1 MPYLLLNSR
10 MILHRLSEWFP
21 DSRNELVVVTAH
33 SALAGTAADISGL
46 AARFRHLAVV
56 DDYRSPN
63 LEQQVIRLCREHR
76 VERLMTL
83 GENDIV
89 RAARLREA
97 LRLPGQE
104 LLSAIAYR
112 DKFVMKTLA
121 AAAGIRVAP
130 MRLVTDGKML
140 RDFAG
145 EVGLPVVVKPLD
157 GGGGMGICVVHDG
170 AALDTYTREWHH
182 ARLNFPRLAEAW
194 VEGDFYQV
202 NGLMHAGRVKW
213 SWPSRNLHPDL
224 ATLTWG
230 APGLSG
236 MLPREHPLFGPLLRA
251 TADTVAAL
259 PPAPEVR
266 PLHAEFFHS
275 ADRGLVLCEIAC
287 RAGGGAIVETHERAF
302 SVNLHE
308 AGLKGQAGL
317 LPKTP
322 SASDPARR
330 HGFAWFPPLDG
341 ILTHL
346 PASCPLSSTVRYLAT
361 GAPGLQYELPQALGP
376 HVAQLVFTLSGP
388 DVVPELR
395 QIQSWWD
402 RGVSWQL
409 SDSRL
414 MAHRPSIAVA
424 PSSPAEHTGGAYG

>member
-308 AGLKGQAGL
+308 AGPQRAGWSSSENPFGERPCPAPRIRVVSAVGRHTDAPAGQLPLVVDGPLPRHRGAWSAVRTSPSPRPPRRTARLHPIWPGRGARTAPDTELVGPRRFLAAFGL
-317 LPKTP
+317 P
-322 SASDPARR
+322 S
-330 HGFAWFPPLDG
+330 DG
-341 ILTHL
+341 
-346 PASCPLSSTVRYLAT
+346 
-361 GAPGLQYELPQALGP
+361 
-376 HVAQLVFTLSGP
+376 AQT
-388 DVVPELR
+388 
-395 QIQSWWD
+395 IH
-402 RGVSWQL
+402 
-409 SDSRL
+409 SRC
-414 MAHRPSIAVA
+414 
-424 PSSPAEHTGGAYG
+424 AE